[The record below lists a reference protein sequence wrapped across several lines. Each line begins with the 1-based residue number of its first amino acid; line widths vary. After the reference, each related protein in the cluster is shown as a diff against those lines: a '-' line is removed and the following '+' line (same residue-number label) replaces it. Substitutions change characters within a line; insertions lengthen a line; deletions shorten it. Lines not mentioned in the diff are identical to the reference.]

1 MTKLDMID
9 TLTSVTEIEKKDVIK
24 VLDGLTAMAYE
35 YVKEDGEFILPG
47 LGKLVKVYRKERQGR
62 NPSTGEVI
70 TIKAKNVVKFRAKKA
85 LMKAVE

>member
-1 MTKLDMID
+1 MID